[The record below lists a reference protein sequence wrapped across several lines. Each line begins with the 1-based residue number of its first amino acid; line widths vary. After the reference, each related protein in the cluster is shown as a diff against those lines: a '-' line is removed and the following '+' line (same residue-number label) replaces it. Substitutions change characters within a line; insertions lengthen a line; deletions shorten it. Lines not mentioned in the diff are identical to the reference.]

1 MHAAVSEDALFI
13 CAYSGNEVK
22 LFQVKGD
29 EGVLVGSMEVD
40 TPKSVTI
47 HPSSTGDA
55 VRILVGTESNVLLLR
70 CAGEKMEVVAK
81 LQDEQFEDK
90 YTVGAMHPDGLIYA
104 VGTEG
109 GKLVVWDLKTQSV
122 AMTLDVSQFMLVLV
136 SCHVSSHSC

>member
-1 MHAAVSEDALFI
+1 
-13 CAYSGNEVK
+13 
-22 LFQVKGD
+22 
-29 EGVLVGSMEVD
+29 
-40 TPKSVTI
+40 
-47 HPSSTGDA
+47 
-55 VRILVGTESNVLLLR
+55 
-70 CAGEKMEVVAK
+70 MEVVAK

-90 YTVGAMHPDGLIYA
+90 YTAGAMHPDGLIYA